1 MSGVYIKGM
10 EMPASCRECFAE
22 KECASDFYCGCLG
35 VDADTTCFD
44 DERRENCPLVPV
56 PDHGDLIDRDAYE
69 YPGDLMDEPVIIP
82 ADKEDGEP

>member
-1 MSGVYIKGM
+1 MAFISRAWRCRQAA
-10 EMPASCRECFAE
+10 ASVLQKRSARLTFIAVVLAWMLTPL
-22 KECASDFYCGCLG
+22 ASMTRG
-35 VDADTTCFD
+35 
-44 DERRENCPLVPV
+44 ERTPLVPV